1 MYNIYFEVAST
12 GFLIILLL
20 YLHLEYPN
28 ASESNIRYR
37 QWVTWILASEVLDVV
52 ASRMT
57 DYGYMI
63 PPFLNILVNTAF
75 FLVAAGAF
83 WSMAL
88 YIHTFVDTKLSKTYM
103 SFLNVMCVIYV
114 VIMIINIFTG
124 WVFTFDS
131 SGTYTHGP
139 AYFVIFALQI
149 MVNGLS
155 VLLILSNRKQLEKRQ
170 VMAIWLFML
179 IIVGGFLL
187 QVVFFQKT
195 LLTCY
200 MFSLAA
206 MTMLFV
212 IETPDYIK
220 LSQTMEELE
229 EQKIRADVAN
239 EAKSNFLANVSHEI
253 RTPMNAIVGMDEM
266 ILRETKEEKVKKY
279 AKDIKSAG
287 NTLLSII
294 NDILDLSKIESGKM
308 ELVPVEYEISSVIN
322 DVVNMTERKARDK
335 GLVYE
340 MNVDKNIPSV
350 LWGDEIRVRQIMMN
364 IINNAIKY
372 TFQGRIKVEISFIK
386 ETEHLKV
393 VVADTGMGIKEEDM
407 DKLFQSFQRLD
418 ETKNRKV
425 EGTGLG
431 LNITKN
437 LVEMMDGFIKVDSIY
452 EQGSTFTFEV
462 TQKVVSDVP
471 LGDYTSRLEKAR
483 KEEKHYHSIL
493 VAPHAKILVV
503 DDNEMNLEVLM
514 ELLRETRIQVTTATS
529 GQECIELLKA
539 YSFDV
544 VLLDQ
549 MMPVMSGTQTLKY
562 LKNEKLCDN
571 TPIIALTADAIAGA
585 KDSYIKEGFTDYLSK
600 PVMYEELERML
611 QLYIPKHLLATEEE
625 LEEEKEREERQK
637 PIVLV
642 ICESAEH
649 LREAKKLVSDDFK
662 GVFVKGE
669 KQAEKYLM
677 NHEVTYV
684 LRDKL

>member
-170 VMAIWLFML
+170 LMAIWLFLL

-187 QVVFFQKT
+187 QAVFFQKT

-322 DVVNMTERKARDK
+322 DVVNMTERKAQDK

-386 ETEHLKV
+386 ETEHL
-393 VVADTGMGIKEEDM
+393 
-407 DKLFQSFQRLD
+407 
-418 ETKNRKV
+418 
-425 EGTGLG
+425 
-431 LNITKN
+431 
-437 LVEMMDGFIKVDSIY
+437 
-452 EQGSTFTFEV
+452 
-462 TQKVVSDVP
+462 
-471 LGDYTSRLEKAR
+471 
-483 KEEKHYHSIL
+483 
-493 VAPHAKILVV
+493 
-503 DDNEMNLEVLM
+503 
-514 ELLRETRIQVTTATS
+514 IQ
-529 GQECIELLKA
+529 
-539 YSFDV
+539 
-544 VLLDQ
+544 
-549 MMPVMSGTQTLKY
+549 
-562 LKNEKLCDN
+562 
-571 TPIIALTADAIAGA
+571 
-585 KDSYIKEGFTDYLSK
+585 
-600 PVMYEELERML
+600 
-611 QLYIPKHLLATEEE
+611 
-625 LEEEKEREERQK
+625 
-637 PIVLV
+637 
-642 ICESAEH
+642 
-649 LREAKKLVSDDFK
+649 
-662 GVFVKGE
+662 
-669 KQAEKYLM
+669 
-677 NHEVTYV
+677 
-684 LRDKL
+684 